1 MQEFIHFRVNHMKT
15 SKYITNVIEVDDKIK
30 IIEFCEVFTEK
41 KEIKKNTR
49 KTSLDKFVG

>member
-1 MQEFIHFRVNHMKT
+1 MKT